1 MRDSTQFGRMLVLLV
16 SCIVG
21 VGVSLEASS
30 QPEKIRAGQSYNS
43 DALGEST
50 NQAMVRAP
58 GQDRN
63 YEDVY
68 QFYTNYEFVY
78 DEEERVVVFREY
90 KRGEV
95 IRAEKCSYGDAGA
108 LKKRVVSQP
117 GKEDE
122 VTLVEA
128 IKSKPSPEQRSH

>member
-21 VGVSLEASS
+21 LGVSLEAAS
-30 QPEKIRAGQSYNS
+30 QPEKIRAGENYYS
-43 DALGEST
+43 DALGEAT
-50 NQAMVRAP
+50 NQGMVRAP
-58 GQDRN
+58 GQDKN
-63 YEDVY
+63 YEEVY
-68 QFYTNYEFVY
+68 QFYTYYEFVY
-78 DEEERVVVFREY
+78 DEEERVVLFREY

-95 IRAEKCSYGDAGA
+95 IRAEKYSYGDARA
-108 LKKRVVSQP
+108 LKERVVSQP

-128 IKSKPSPEQRSH
+128 IESKPPPE